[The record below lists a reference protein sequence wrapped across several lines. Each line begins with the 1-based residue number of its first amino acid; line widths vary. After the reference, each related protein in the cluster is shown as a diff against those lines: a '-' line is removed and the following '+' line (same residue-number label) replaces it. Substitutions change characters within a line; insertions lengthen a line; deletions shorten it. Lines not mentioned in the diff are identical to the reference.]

1 MAKLT
6 ADLQQSQLQGQAH
19 AQKANTLQDQIF
31 AEQRMPTTPSFS
43 PSIINTPPSI
53 PHVLSP
59 SPAIDHPPPDHPLN
73 LFAAMRNPAA
83 GDPMQAGGDSTQ
95 EPPKAP
101 PGQDPSSAARVDPSV
116 NKARVDPSVKEVPQA
131 TTPAPAQNGQGTRP
145 RTPPGI
151 ETKVNT
157 PPGHILLKEA
167 QALVF
172 DHWPAYHRFELWKS
186 HFYREIAA

>member
-1 MAKLT
+1 M
-6 ADLQQSQLQGQAH
+6 
-19 AQKANTLQDQIF
+19 
-31 AEQRMPTTPSFS
+31 
-43 PSIINTPPSI
+43 
-53 PHVLSP
+53 LSP
-59 SPAIDHPPPDHPLN
+59 SPAADHPQPDHPLT
-73 LFAAMRNPAA
+73 LFAAMKNPAA

-101 PGQDPSSAARVDPSV
+101 PGQDPSSAARGDPSV
-116 NKARVDPSVKEVPQA
+116 NKARGDPSVEEVPQA

-186 HFYREIAA
+186 HFYREIAAKSGQDQREIMIWIKEIEEVNDIHSLATTTTRSGHNVESLDMKIATGL